1 MNARLF
7 FYSVCAASFLLTS
20 CEKNGGDGMTGQTV
34 AFNVQPGVV
43 TDFTAGVSVSAVP
56 EEAEGFVYAFK
67 ASEYEADSAGIA
79 DRMRQMSQSSEY
91 AEYRFAGSAD
101 MILSGLDAGEDYMI
115 CVIACGDAYA
125 GDVTAHGITTADAMQ
140 RLEVSSSADILD
152 WGQEYEMTNASF
164 NLRIGNAELRS
175 GEYFDY
181 FAGGSLATIYGVRK
195 LDSLNQVPSDAS
207 VFSGIYRSGAGEDV
221 PGNIAVTESR
231 SRFEIYEE
239 DGTHENDQNI
249 EAAAVQIVHV
259 SDEVM
264 ALTATFTLTDGSSW
278 SCYYKGNITLA
289 DNGYYGVYNYKPSLD
304 RDITGLDYP
313 FVKYAYY
320 CGDTDGLSRY
330 SIAVVND
337 PDPGSSYG
345 GDDKHTIKMEFYV
358 PAQADPYNDGI
369 PAGEYPVS
377 TSLTPVEN
385 TTIAGDYR
393 WYNAMS
399 IDLLGS
405 FYYLLHSDTY
415 EQTTGY
421 MRSGKITV
429 ERDGDKHV
437 FTVDAMTWD
446 GYRIQG
452 TSTQESM
459 TFVDEPAW

>member
-1 MNARLF
+1 MA
-7 FYSVCAASFLLTS
+7 
-20 CEKNGGDGMTGQTV
+20 GQTV
-34 AFNVQPGVV
+34 VFNVQPGVV

-56 EEAEGFVYAFK
+56 EDAESFIYAFK
-67 ASEYEADSAGIA
+67 ASEYESDSAGVA
-79 DRMRQMSQSSEY
+79 DRMRQMSQSPEY
-91 AEYRFAGSAD
+91 AEYRFTGSAD
-101 MILSGLDAGEDYMI
+101 IILTGLDSGEDYMI
-115 CVIACGDAYA
+115 CIIACGDAYA
-125 GDVTAHGITTADAMQ
+125 GDVTACGISTEEAMQ
-140 RLEVSSSADILD
+140 RLEVSSTAGILD
-152 WGQEYEMTNASF
+152 WGQEYEMTNAAF
-164 NLRIGNAELRS
+164 NLRIGDAEMVE
-175 GEYFDY
+175 GEYWNY
-181 FAGGSLATIYGVRK
+181 FVDGSLAMIYGVRK

-207 VFSGIYRSGAGEDV
+207 AFCGIYRSGTGEDM
-221 PGNIAVTESR
+221 PGNIATTSLR
-231 SRFEIYEE
+231 SRFEVYEE
-239 DGTHENDQNI
+239 DGSHENDKEIQ
-249 EAAAVQIVHV
+249 EAAMQIVRI
-259 SDEVM
+259 SDDEM
-264 ALTATFTLTDGSSW
+264 ALTAAFMLSDGSRW
-278 SCYYKGNITLA
+278 SCYYRGMLDFTC
-289 DNGYYGVYNYKPSLD
+289 NGYYGIYNYKPSLD

-320 CGDTDGLSRY
+320 CGDRDGLSRY
-330 SIAVVND
+330 SIACVND

-358 PAQADPYNDGI
+358 PAQQDPYAGI
-369 PAGEYPVS
+369 PAGEYPIS
-377 TSLTPVEN
+377 TSLTPVKN

-393 WYNAMS
+393 WYDALS

-405 FYYLLHSDTY
+405 FYYMLHSDTY